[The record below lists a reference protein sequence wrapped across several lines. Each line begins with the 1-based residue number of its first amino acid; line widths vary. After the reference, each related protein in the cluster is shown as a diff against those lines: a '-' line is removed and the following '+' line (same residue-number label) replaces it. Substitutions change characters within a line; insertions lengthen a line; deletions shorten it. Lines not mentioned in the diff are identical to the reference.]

1 MMSIKEWRCDFQ
13 ELPSFGLIKKYKYF
27 RSPNKDMLSWKEIGR
42 EIILSVVMV
51 LSAVGLVY
59 KWLSAF
65 DRVDATIVFLAALL
79 IASLAMFLISIEL
92 RMQAMTEEFQN
103 VKRTIAISS
112 DELERRIATAMRPE
126 LRELAEK
133 IDSIQRKMFR

>member
-1 MMSIKEWRCDFQ
+1 
-13 ELPSFGLIKKYKYF
+13 LPNFGLIKKYKYF
-27 RSPNKDMLSWKEIGR
+27 HESNRDMPSWKDFSR

-51 LSAVGLVY
+51 FSAAGLVY

-65 DRVDATIVFLAALL
+65 DRLDAVIVFLAALL
-79 IASLAMFLISIEL
+79 IASLAMFLVSIEL
-92 RMQAMTEEFQN
+92 RMQAIAEEFQN
-103 VKRTIAISS
+103 VKRTIAITS
-112 DELERRIATAMRPE
+112 DELERRIATAIRPE

>member
-1 MMSIKEWRCDFQ
+1 
-13 ELPSFGLIKKYKYF
+13 
-27 RSPNKDMLSWKEIGR
+27 MLSWREIGR

-51 LSAVGLVY
+51 LSAAGLVY

-79 IASLAMFLISIEL
+79 IASLALFLISIEL

-126 LRELAEK
+126 LRELAER
-133 IDSIQRKMFR
+133 IDSLQRKLFR

>member
-1 MMSIKEWRCDFQ
+1 
-13 ELPSFGLIKKYKYF
+13 
-27 RSPNKDMLSWKEIGR
+27 MLSWKEIGR

-51 LSAVGLVY
+51 LSAAGLVY

-79 IASLAMFLISIEL
+79 IASLALFLISIEL

-112 DELERRIATAMRPE
+112 DELERRIANAMRPE